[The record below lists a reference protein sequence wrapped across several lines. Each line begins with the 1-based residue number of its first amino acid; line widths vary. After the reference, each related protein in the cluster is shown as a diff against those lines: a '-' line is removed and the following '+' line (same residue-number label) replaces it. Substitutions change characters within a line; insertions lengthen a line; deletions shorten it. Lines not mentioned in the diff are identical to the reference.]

1 MRILV
6 IGGTSFIG
14 PRVVRRLLEEGHD
27 VMVFHRGQTRS
38 DELPEVKEIIGD
50 RQSLASYSSEF
61 KRFAPEVVLDMIL
74 ATEEQARADMEVFK
88 GLARRL
94 IVPSSMDVYRAYG
107 RLLKLEQ
114 GEPDPIPYTED
125 GPLREV
131 LYPYR
136 SRAKSKEERA
146 YNYDK
151 ILVERIVMSDA
162 RLPATILRLP
172 AVYGPDDKQHRLF
185 EYLKPMYDGRPFIL
199 MEERRARWRWSRGFV
214 ENVADAI
221 ALAVVDER
229 ASGRI
234 YNAGEADAL
243 TESDWVRA
251 IARIVGWKGGIITME
266 NSRLPEHLADD
277 APYDNHLVVDSSRI
291 RHELGFQERVG
302 RDDALK
308 QTIEWEREN
317 PPAEINEAQF
327 NYAAEDAALEEMKAH
342 DSI

>member
-27 VMVFHRGQTRS
+27 VAVFHRGETRS
-38 DELPEVKEIIGD
+38 EHLPEVKEITGD
-50 RQSLASYSSEF
+50 RQSLQSYSSEF

-74 ATEEQARADMEVFK
+74 ATEEQARAAVEVFRS
-88 GLARRL
+88 LARRMV
-94 IVPSSMDVYRAYG
+94 VPSSMDVYRAYG

-114 GEPDPIPYTED
+114 GEPDPIPYTEE

-136 SRAKSKEERA
+136 PRATSETERA

-151 ILVERIVMSDA
+151 ILVERAVMNDPL
-162 RLPATILRLP
+162 LPATILRLP

-185 EYLKPMYDGRPFIL
+185 EYLKPMDDGRPFIL
-199 MEERRARWRWSRGFV
+199 MEERKARWRWSRGFV
-214 ENVADAI
+214 ENVAHAI
-221 ALAVVDER
+221 ALAVTDER

-234 YNAGEADAL
+234 YNVAEPFAL
-243 TESDWVRA
+243 TESEWVQS
-251 IARIVGWKGGIITME
+251 IARITGWKGEVIVLE
-266 NSRLPEHLADD
+266 NSRMPEHLADD
-277 APYDNHLVVDSSRI
+277 APYENHLVADSTRI
-291 RHELGFQERVG
+291 RRELGFEERVQ
-302 RDDALK
+302 RDDALR

-327 NYAAEDAALEEMKAH
+327 DYAAEDAALEERKTH
-342 DSI
+342 DTP